1 MDEMASGDR
10 ASREVAEHFYKKYGC
25 ARATEIISA
34 RLSADAQINR
44 TEFWRDVLL
53 QLAHMDQPTGQFDS
67 LSSDDRV
74 VGYPS
79 IK

>member
-1 MDEMASGDR
+1 MDKMASGER

-25 ARATEIISA
+25 VRATEIISA
-34 RLSADAQINR
+34 RLSGDAQTNR

-53 QLAHMDQPTGQFDS
+53 QLAHLDQPSGQFDS
-67 LSSDDRV
+67 LSSDERV
-74 VGYPS
+74 VSYPS